1 MEITYGK
8 RLDTNQIIHLDRKN
22 MGSGGHMLIVG
33 DTGMGKTQFIKN
45 EIVQILQESDDMVYI
60 FPKCNWEY
68 ETLFSLKKGK
78 ICYGKQHSYEEIIKQ
93 GRNCIL
99 DDQRIW
105 VYFDQDFSAFS
116 SKEWDNLLHFVHRA
130 RKAGIII
137 TIVFNDF
144 EVIPEN
150 IFSSFIGCF
159 ECFLFFY
166 VRDINNKLEFFFN
179 GIGQSGK
186 KKYLKKISS
195 GNGVFISKHTGLIQI
210 SCGANNT
217 CDQQRNSLLKKELEN
232 LFALYEKIPKEKIYT
247 KEELESTL
255 EPSVQKLPKKACPPG
270 QDIVQVTLPWLDEAN
285 DCIEVYIVREENGK
299 IRLESD

>member
-8 RLDTNQIIHLDRKN
+8 RLDTNQIIHLDRRN

-45 EIVQILQESDDMVYI
+45 EIVQILQESDDIVYI

-68 ETLFSLKKGK
+68 EALFSLKKENM
-78 ICYGKQHSYEEIIKQ
+78 CYGKQNSYEEIIKQ
-93 GRNCIL
+93 GSNCIL

-116 SKEWDNLLHFVHRA
+116 SKEWDNLLHFVRRA
-130 RKAGIII
+130 RKARIII
-137 TIVFNDF
+137 TISFNDF

-150 IFSSFIGCF
+150 IFSSFISCF
-159 ECFLFFY
+159 ECFLFFN
-166 VRDINNKLEFFFN
+166 VRDIKNKIEFFFN
-179 GIGQSGK
+179 GIGQSGA

-195 GNGVFISKHTGLIQI
+195 GNGVFLSKNTGLIQI
-210 SCGANNT
+210 SCEADNT
-217 CDQQRNSLLKKELEN
+217 CDQQRNSSWKKELEN
-232 LFALYEKIPKEKIYT
+232 LCALYEETTKEKIYT

-299 IRLESD
+299 IRLEYD